1 MTKPALTTKKPRKQH
16 TPEFRQEALK
26 LAERIGVAA
35 AARELSLYES
45 QLYNWRSK
53 QQNQRSSSEREQEM
67 SSEIARLKRQLAE
80 RDEELAILQNGRD
93 ILRETPKIKYVF
105 IEKHQAE
112 FSIKAMCRVLQV
124 ARSGWYVWHQRRHQI
139 NRRQQFRLVCDNVVR
154 EAFSDAKQRY
164 GAPRL
169 TDELR
174 AQGYRFNVKT
184 VAASLRRQGLQAK
197 ASRKFSPV
205 SYREHSL
212 PASENLLKQDFYA
225 SGPNQKWVGDITYL
239 RTGEGWLY
247 LAVVIDL
254 WSRSVIGWSMSSRMT
269 AQLASDA
276 LQMTLWR
283 RKRPEKVIVHTDRG
297 GQYCSTDYQS
307 LLKRHNLRGSMS
319 ARGCCYDNACAE
331 SFFHTLKVE
340 CIHGEDFV
348 SREIMRAAVF
358 NYIECDYNRWS
369 RHSACGGLSPEQF
382 ENQNLA

>member
-16 TPEFRQEALK
+16 TPEFRDEALK

-53 QQNQRSSSEREQEM
+53 QQNQLSSSEREQEM

-80 RDEELAILQNGRD
+80 RDEELAILQKGRD
-93 ILRETPKIKYVF
+93 ILREAPEMKYVF

-124 ARSGWYVWHQRRHQI
+124 ARSGWYVSHQRRHQI

-174 AQGYRFNVKT
+174 AQGRVYNIKT
-184 VAASLRRQGLQAK
+184 VAASLRRQGLRAK
-197 ASRKFSPV
+197 ASRRFSPV

-276 LQMTLWR
+276 LQMALWR

-297 GQYCSTDYQS
+297 SQYRSTDYQS

-331 SFFHTLKVE
+331 RFFHTLKVE

-358 NYIECDYNRWS
+358 NYIECDYNRWR

-382 ENQNLA
+382 ENQNLT